1 MSGLTAKVCD
11 GNFAHIQQKK
21 GNKRKGGIKTIFLHH
36 DGAAPWLVA
45 GPRRHIRN
53 VNIKR
58 ATFHKKFKSS
68 H

>member
-1 MSGLTAKVCD
+1 M
-11 GNFAHIQQKK
+11 K
-21 GNKRKGGIKTIFLHH
+21 GKAELKRFSSITMGV
-36 DGAAPWLVA
+36 APWLAA